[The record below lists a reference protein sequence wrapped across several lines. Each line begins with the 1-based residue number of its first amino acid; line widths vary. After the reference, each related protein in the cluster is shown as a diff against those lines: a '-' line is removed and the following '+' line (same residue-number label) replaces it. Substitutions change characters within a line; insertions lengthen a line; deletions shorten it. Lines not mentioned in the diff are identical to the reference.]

1 MEGEKM
7 LKGSLNDFVLNIEK
21 KENLEFPIW
30 VSVPGSFLSGTL
42 VSNRSMVRQI
52 SELMMSAATITDQ
65 AFMSIGTDLI
75 DELESEY
82 IESASSVQSA
92 HLLGVTIFHGDKI
105 VHSPFAIVDLNTIG
119 AWGIGQFNEEI

>member
-1 MEGEKM
+1 M
-7 LKGSLNDFVLNIEK
+7 LRGTLNDFVLNIEK

-30 VSVPGSFLSGTL
+30 ISVPGSLLSGTL

-52 SELMMSAATITDQ
+52 TELLMVAATINDQ

-75 DELESEY
+75 EEKDSDF
-82 IESASSVQSA
+82 IESTPFVQSA

-105 VHSPFAIVDLNTIG
+105 VQSPFAIVDLHTVG
-119 AWGIGQFNEEI
+119 AWGIGQFNADN